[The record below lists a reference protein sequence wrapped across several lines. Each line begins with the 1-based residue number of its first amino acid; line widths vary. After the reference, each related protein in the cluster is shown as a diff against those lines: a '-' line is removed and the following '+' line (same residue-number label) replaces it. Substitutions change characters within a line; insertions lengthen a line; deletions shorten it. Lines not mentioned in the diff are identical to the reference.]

1 MYESQ
6 GIPYAKQQ
14 YIQSFVCNSY
24 KVQKQ
29 LQHMQTWQ
37 FAKFFIYVQVCRKI
51 RIQNYCW
58 NTGNQLRC
66 DGFVN

>member
-1 MYESQ
+1 MNFSDSVKSTQFYGTRTSKLNCEIEMYESQ

-29 LQHMQTWQ
+29 LQHMQT
-37 FAKFFIYVQVCRKI
+37 
-51 RIQNYCW
+51 
-58 NTGNQLRC
+58 
-66 DGFVN
+66 